1 MFISPPPLP
10 LSRQDVENELLNYE
24 EDDDVEA
31 VGHRSGGDIL
41 AIKKERVKGSYVS
54 IHSSG
59 FRDFL
64 LKPELLRAIT
74 LNLPHIKHFVL
85 DECDKMLEQLDM
97 RRDKQVMIFSA
108 TAPVCRKFMQDVI
121 TPPPLLLGGGVTL
134 RPPESDMSDKV
145 MSFYTSNRPTS
156 IREVSAH

>member
-64 LKPELLRAIT
+64 LKPELLRAIVDCGFEHPSEVQYECI
-74 LNLPHIKHFVL
+74 PHGRSCVWMCCARPSMLFWPPYSTWSLDTGQVTVL
-85 DECDKMLEQLDM
+85 VTSHRTGVFRSGRSL
-97 RRDKQVMIFSA
+97 RDS
-108 TAPVCRKFMQDVI
+108 PCRLSRGQCSLVAC
-121 TPPPLLLGGGVTL
+121 L
-134 RPPESDMSDKV
+134 
-145 MSFYTSNRPTS
+145 
-156 IREVSAH
+156 